1 MNRILEDVRNAV
13 RSLRARP
20 RFAAIVVFVLA
31 LAIGPTV
38 AIFSVVNAVL
48 LKSLPY
54 READR
59 LVVIWDNFMKLGM
72 ERVGAKPA
80 DFIDYR
86 NQNRVFEDVGAFR
99 NQDFNLTGGSEPE
112 HITGARITPNLFPL
126 LGATVLKGRVFSPR
140 EGQSGESDVVIL
152 SQGLWQRRFGGDDA
166 IVGRQVMLD
175 GRPYL
180 LVGVMPP
187 DFQFPH
193 WSFPFAR
200 PADLWIPLRFTSE
213 EITQRQGS
221 YSLRVLGRLKPG
233 VTIQQARADMD
244 RVGKGLEEFSRGPN
258 GADSGW
264 RVTVFPLSE
273 EVAGKSRK
281 ALLILAVAV
290 GLVLLIACANVASL
304 LLARSTTRQKEIS
317 IRTALG
323 ATRVQLVRQLLAESL
338 LLSLIGGA
346 AGLLLGLWGLDIL
359 LKMGPEI
366 VLRAG
371 EVGFDNRVLSF
382 ALVVS
387 ILTGL
392 VFGLA
397 PAIYGS
403 NPNLEQ
409 ALRGSSR
416 QQQATGRRS
425 RSLLVTAEVALS
437 LILLVAAGLMIKS
450 FIRLQQVQ
458 PGLDRRGVLTAEIPL
473 STSRYAEGPQMAAFA
488 EQLVQTIE
496 SSPGVE
502 SAAVST
508 ILPLQGAAADDPFS
522 VEGRPLD
529 MKRMTVAGHQAV
541 SGDYFR
547 ALRIPMLQ
555 GRAISERDGPEAPA
569 VAVINQSLARTFF
582 AGEDPL
588 GKRMKLGAPRSSSP
602 WLTIVGV
609 AADVAHGTIESSSK
623 PDWYFSYRQS
633 PSGNIYLLA
642 RTDRDPRQLAALIQS
657 GVRAIDKEQPVAS
670 IRTMDDVVDST
681 MAPRRFNTM
690 VLTIFAAIALV
701 LAAAGI
707 YGVVANSV
715 AQRTREIGVRMALG
729 ATGGSVLRLVVR
741 QGIVPALAGIV
752 LGIGGALLLTR
763 FISSLLFEIGHADT
777 LTFVMVSLVLAAVA
791 LVACLGPALRA
802 VRVDPTVALRQ
813 E

>member
-1 MNRILEDVRNAV
+1 MNGMLEDVRNAV

-31 LAIGPTV
+31 LAIGPTA

-48 LKSLPY
+48 LRSLPY
-54 READR
+54 RESDR

-80 DFIDYR
+80 DFIDYQS
-86 NQNRVFEDVGAFR
+86 QNRVFEDVGAFR

-112 HITGARITPNLFPL
+112 HITGARVTPNLFPL
-126 LGATVLKGRVFSPR
+126 LGATALKGRIFTAP
-140 EGQSGESDVVIL
+140 EGQSAASDAVIL

-175 GRPYL
+175 GRQYL
-180 LVGVMPP
+180 VVGVMPP

-193 WSFPFAR
+193 RSFPFAR
-200 PADLWIPLRFTSE
+200 PADLWIPLKFTPE

-233 VTIQQARADMD
+233 VTLQQARADME

-264 RVTVFPLSE
+264 RVTVIPLSE

-281 ALLILAVAV
+281 ALLVLAVAV
-290 GLVLLIACANVASL
+290 GLVLLIACANVAGL
-304 LLARSTTRQKEIS
+304 LLARSTTRQREIS

-323 ATRVQLVRQLLAESL
+323 ATRAQLIRQLLAESL
-338 LLSLIGGA
+338 LLSIIGGA
-346 AGLLLGLWGLDIL
+346 AGLLLGLWGIDIL
-359 LKMGPEI
+359 VKIGPE
-366 VLRAG
+366 VLPRAS
-371 EVGFDNRVLSF
+371 EVGFDNRVLGF
-382 ALVVS
+382 TLVIS

-416 QQQATGRRS
+416 QQRVTGSRG
-425 RSLLVTAEVALS
+425 RSLLVPAEVALS

-450 FIRLQQVQ
+450 FVRLQQAR

-473 STSRYAEGPQMAAFA
+473 SSSRYAEGTQMAAFA
-488 EQLVQTIE
+488 DLLVQTIE

-502 SAAVST
+502 SAGVST
-508 ILPLQGAAADDPFS
+508 VLPLQSAAADDPFS
-522 VEGRPLD
+522 IEGRPLD
-529 MKRMTVAGHQAV
+529 MTRMTVAGHQAV

-547 ALRIPMLQ
+547 ALRIPILQ
-555 GRAISERDGPEAPA
+555 GRAISERDGVDAPG
-569 VAVINQSLARTFF
+569 VAVINQSFARTFF
-582 AGEDPL
+582 TGEDPI
-588 GKRMKLGAPRSSSP
+588 GMRMKLGAPRSSSP

-609 AADVAHGTIESSSK
+609 AADVAHGTIDSSSK
-623 PDWYFSYRQS
+623 PDWYFSYKQS
-633 PSGNIYLLA
+633 PSRNIYLLA
-642 RTDRDPRQLAALIQS
+642 RTDRDPRQLAASIRN
-657 GVRAIDKEQPVAS
+657 GVRAHDKDQPVAS

-681 MAPRRFNTM
+681 MAPRRFNTL
-690 VLTIFAAIALV
+690 VLSIFAAIALV

-715 AQRTREIGVRMALG
+715 AWRTREIGVRMALG
-729 ATGGSVLRLVVR
+729 ATSGSVLRLVVR

-752 LGIGGALLLTR
+752 LGICGALLLTR
-763 FISSLLFEIGHADT
+763 FISSMLFEIGHADG

-791 LVACLGPALRA
+791 LAACLGPALRA
-802 VRVDPTVALRQ
+802 VRVDPTVALRH